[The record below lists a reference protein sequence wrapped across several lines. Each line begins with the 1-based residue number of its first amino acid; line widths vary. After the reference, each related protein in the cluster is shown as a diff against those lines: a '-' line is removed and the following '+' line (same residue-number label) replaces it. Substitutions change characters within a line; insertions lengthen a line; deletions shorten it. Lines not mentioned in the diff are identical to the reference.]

1 MFLKLVFQFR
11 ILKIQRWSL
20 ETIVKTGRIPKS
32 HMSRKSKMNKMKNIY
47 LFVFGLLLCF
57 NLQGQVSQFVDSLM
71 FGGRI
76 DAYAQNSSCVLVATQ
91 GGIFKTTNEGQS
103 WSNATQNF
111 DIRTNAC
118 NNIVSIGNDFFAMPN
133 GYNGAN
139 LYKSTN
145 DGADWIPLT
154 FTTWQP
160 QSLGKIANT
169 LYVVGSDWL
178 EGRLY
183 SSTDGVS
190 WIQGA
195 LIWDNSAYDRNCR
208 LLSFNQN
215 RLYLVFKDSIFFT
228 TDGNTIDTILF
239 DGLGSSG
246 FGNDDKNLGGDAYG
260 NLYFY
265 DSITLYQYDF
275 NLNTW
280 IDISTGQIPVGFQVA
295 SVSVTDNAIFLS
307 AMNSSL
313 GLRMYRSTNQ
323 GLSFSELTSTGLAVP
338 MITDIIEV
346 SANGFIGAGI
356 DDRVLIS
363 SNVGDSW
370 TSTSNQYIATTS
382 GNLIHSGN
390 SILFAREIVGIV
402 STSDQGLNWNTE
414 NAGVP
419 NFGGI
424 AYFVSD
430 ITQVMDT
437 LFLFVRPD
445 PWLNQY
451 SLYKSIDNGNSW
463 ISCPI
468 ASIYNGEQHSFAGS
482 CDSALFVSY
491 YDPISYDYALI
502 VSFDNGN
509 SWVKPNAQN
518 NIYEIYLKGP
528 QNCLFAFYDFINN
541 NSDGFN
547 NVYRVNNFGATFTDL
562 NFGNLFNDN
571 FLIKRMRAKNRD
583 RWMGEPMM
591 DFNASNNLAM
601 FAVNDRTM
609 GMIDKLYSYNIS
621 SQVWSEIWAT
631 GLPYNY
637 LANCIKYIGNN
648 SWLLATNDGL
658 YISGNGG
665 ADWVITHNP
674 NDWQKGMNVNSIQV
688 IGNYAFLG
696 TEANGVWKADIS
708 VGILEQVKDN
718 NLQVYPNPF
727 VDLVKVVIPNFN
739 GKSATVSLYSSEGK
753 KIMSKIINN
762 SPFELDLRNE
772 PAGSY
777 FIVVNANN
785 DVYKK
790 VLIRR

>member
-1 MFLKLVFQFR
+1 
-11 ILKIQRWSL
+11 
-20 ETIVKTGRIPKS
+20 
-32 HMSRKSKMNKMKNIY
+32 MKNIY

-57 NLQGQVSQFVDSLM
+57 NLQGQISQFVDSLM

-76 DAYAQNSSCVLVATQ
+76 EAYAQNSSCVLIATQ

-111 DIRTNAC
+111 DPRSNEC
-118 NNIVSIGNDFFAMPN
+118 RNIVSIGNDFYAMPG
-133 GYNGAN
+133 GYNEAN

-154 FTTWQP
+154 FSTWYP
-160 QSLGKIANT
+160 QSLGKLSNT

-183 SSTDGVS
+183 SSTDGYS
-190 WIQGA
+190 WTPKA
-195 LIWDNSAYDRNCR
+195 LIWDYALSGPNCE

-215 RLYLVFKDSIFFT
+215 KLYLAFNDSLFYT
-228 TDGNTIDTILF
+228 MDGNTIDTVFI

-246 FGNDDKNLGGDAYG
+246 FSFRDASLDGDALG
-260 NLYFY
+260 NLFC
-265 DSITLYQYDF
+265 SSNNTLFKYNF
-275 NLNTW
+275 ISKSWN
-280 IDISTGQIPVGFQVA
+280 DISTGQIPSGFQFA
-295 SVSVTDNAIFLS
+295 EFSVTDHAIFV
-307 AMNSSL
+307 AAFHSSL
-313 GLRMYRSTNQ
+313 GMKMFRSIDE
-323 GLSFSELTSTGLAVP
+323 GSSFLELTSTGLPVP
-338 MITDIIEV
+338 MITNVIEV
-346 SANGFIGAGI
+346 SANTFIGSGI
-356 DDRVLIS
+356 DDKVLLS
-363 SNVGDSW
+363 SNGGDSW
-370 TSTSNQYIATTS
+370 SWTSNQYIATPAKD
-382 GNLIHSGN
+382 LIHSNN
-390 SILFAREIVGIV
+390 SLLFSRDIVGI
-402 STSDQGLNWNTE
+402 TRTNDQGLSWSTE
-414 NAGVP
+414 NTGIP
-419 NFGGI
+419 GFGGI
-424 AYFVSD
+424 AYFVSA
-430 ITQVMDT
+430 IAEVNDT
-437 LFLFVRPD
+437 LFSFVRSD
-445 PWLNQY
+445 PWLDQY
-451 SLYKSIDNGNSW
+451 SLFKSSDNGSSW
-463 ISCPI
+463 VACPI
-468 ASIYNGEQHSFAGS
+468 PAPFIGESNLFSGT

-491 YDPISYDYALI
+491 YDPGSFDYALI
-502 VSFDNGN
+502 VSFDNGS
-509 SWVKPNAQN
+509 SWGKPNSQN
-518 NIYEIYLKGP
+518 SIERIYLKGP
-528 QNCLFAFYDFINN
+528 QNCLFAFYDFNQY
-541 NSDGFN
+541 NSNGFN
-547 NVYRVNNFGATFTDL
+547 NVSRANNFGASFTDL

-571 FLIKRMRAKNRD
+571 FLIKRLRSESKD
-583 RWMGEPMM
+583 GEMSEAMM
-591 DFNASNNLAM
+591 DFDTANDIAL
-601 FAVNDRTM
+601 FVVNDRTF
-609 GMIDKLYSYNIS
+609 GMMDKLYSYDIS
-621 SQVWSEIWAT
+621 SHVWLEIWT
-631 GLPYNY
+631 NGLPYNY

-708 VGILEQVKDN
+708 VGILEQVKDD

-777 FIVVNANN
+777 FIVANANN